1 MVDKIA
7 LWQIWATLRPL
18 HKMSFLAL
26 AAHNDCTKAA
36 QAVDYPYSTFAYLI
50 SQAPTSTTGSPLCS
64 VTPAAQMA
72 MSLTVRELLSR
83 PGQAAG
89 QRVE

>member
-1 MVDKIA
+1 MGTRDEHAESACAAVV
-7 LWQIWATLRPL
+7 QIIGQLP
-18 HKMSFLAL
+18 
-26 AAHNDCTKAA
+26 A
-36 QAVDYPYSTFAYLI
+36 QRIPQRDGPPTE
-50 SQAPTSTTGSPLCS
+50 APTSTTGSPLCS